1 MIIGNKWR
9 YRRCTSKRAMIS
21 NIQSTVESGN
31 SKLIYLWE
39 FFTIHKFTIA
49 RFHYTII
56 IWNKWRYSRYKS
68 KTAMINNIKSSN
80 STTKKMNKV
89 SALMMFCESNF
100 FLQTLFICLVY
111 QPEFILN
118 LSLTDSS
125 FETKLS
131 SDKKWSLPMVPL
143 QYESPLFFGWW
154 SAFECQSLCQMHY
167 GRFYHNSFQYV

>member
-1 MIIGNKWR
+1 
-9 YRRCTSKRAMIS
+9 
-21 NIQSTVESGN
+21 
-31 SKLIYLWE
+31 
-39 FFTIHKFTIA
+39 
-49 RFHYTII
+49 
-56 IWNKWRYSRYKS
+56 
-68 KTAMINNIKSSN
+68 MINNIKSSN

-131 SDKKWSLPMVPL
+131 SDKK
-143 QYESPLFFGWW
+143 
-154 SAFECQSLCQMHY
+154 
-167 GRFYHNSFQYV
+167 